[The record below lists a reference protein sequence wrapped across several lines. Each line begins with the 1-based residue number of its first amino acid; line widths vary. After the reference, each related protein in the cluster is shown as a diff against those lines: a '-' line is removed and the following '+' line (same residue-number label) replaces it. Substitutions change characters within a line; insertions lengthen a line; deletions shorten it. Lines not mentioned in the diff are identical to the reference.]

1 MILGRSTYTPVAQLD
16 RVFGYEPKGRG
27 FESLLACHSANREIP
42 LGISRFLQIREA
54 GDFMREFL
62 KRKNIVFS
70 AKRYAI
76 DALGAMAQGLFCSL
90 LIGTIIKTLGQQLGV
105 AFLTDIGSYAMAV
118 SGPAMAIAIGY
129 ALQAPPMVLFSL
141 AAVGWSA
148 NAEGGAGGPLAVLII
163 AIVAAEF
170 GKAVSKETKVD
181 ILVTPAVTIL
191 IGVALAKLI
200 APPIGTAANAFGL
213 MIDSA
218 TKLQPFW
225 MGIAVSVLVGIALTL
240 PISSAAI
247 CSVLGLTGLA
257 GGAAVAGCCAQMV
270 GFAVMSF
277 KENRWGGLV
286 SQGLGTSMLQMPNIV
301 RNPKIWIAPTL
312 ASAIT
317 GPIATCVFHLEMN
330 GAPINSGMGTCGLC
344 GPIGVWTGWLAPSE
358 AAASRGA
365 AALAPTTTDWIGL
378 ALICLVLPALLTA
391 LFGAIERKLGWIK
404 ENDLKLN

>member
-1 MILGRSTYTPVAQLD
+1 METIKA
-16 RVFGYEPKGRG
+16 F
-27 FESLLACHSANREIP
+27 C
-42 LGISRFLQIREA
+42 
-54 GDFMREFL
+54 
-62 KRKNIVFS
+62 KRKNIEVS
-70 AKRYAI
+70 AKRYGI

-90 LIGTIIKTLGQQLGV
+90 LIGTIIKTLGAQLGV
-105 AFLTDIGSYAMAV
+105 PFLTDIGTYAMSV
-118 SGPAMAIAIGY
+118 SGPAMAVAIGY
-129 ALQAPPMVLFSL
+129 ALKADPMVLFSL
-141 AAVGWSA
+141 AAVGYAA

-163 AIVAAEF
+163 AVAAAEC
-170 GKAVSKETKVD
+170 GKAVSKETKID

-191 IGVALAKLI
+191 VGVALAKWI
-200 APPIGTAANAFGL
+200 APPIGTAASAFGIV
-213 MIDSA
+213 IDNA

-301 RNPKIWIAPTL
+301 RNPRVWIAPTL

-317 GPIATCVFHLEMN
+317 GPIATCVFKLEMN

-358 AAASRGA
+358 DAIDKGA
-365 AALAPTTTDWIGL
+365 EAISATGFDWLGL
-378 ALICLVLPALLTA
+378 VLVAIVLPAILA
-391 LFGAIERKLGWIK
+391 PAINMVCRRLGWVK
-404 ENDLKLN
+404 DGDLKLD

>member
-1 MILGRSTYTPVAQLD
+1 MEKFKA
-16 RVFGYEPKGRG
+16 F
-27 FESLLACHSANREIP
+27 C
-42 LGISRFLQIREA
+42 
-54 GDFMREFL
+54 
-62 KRKNIVFS
+62 KRKNIEVS
-70 AKRYAI
+70 AKRYGI

-90 LIGTIIKTLGQQLGV
+90 LIGTIIKTLGAQLGV
-105 AFLTDIGSYAMAV
+105 PFLTDIGTYAMSV
-118 SGPAMAIAIGY
+118 SGPAMAIATGY

-141 AAVGWSA
+141 AAVGYAA

-163 AIVAAEF
+163 AILAAEC
-170 GKAVSKETKVD
+170 GKAVSKETKID

-191 IGVALAKLI
+191 VGVALAKWI
-200 APPIGTAANAFGL
+200 APPIGTAASAFGII
-213 MIDSA
+213 IDNA

-225 MGIAVSVLVGIALTL
+225 MGIAVSVLVGVALTL

-301 RNPKIWIAPTL
+301 RNPRVWIAPTL

-317 GPIATCVFHLEMN
+317 GPIATCVFRLEMN

-344 GPIGVWTGWLAPSE
+344 GLIGVWTGWVSPSE
-358 AAASRGA
+358 EAIAKGA
-365 AALAPTTTDWIGL
+365 AAMSPTGFDWLGL
-378 ALICLVLPALLTA
+378 ILVAIVLPAILA
-391 LFGAIERKLGWIK
+391 PAINTVCRRLGWVK
-404 ENDLKLN
+404 DGDLKLD